1 MTAGAG
7 SGPSA
12 EALARIVETERRRA
26 LAAIEPA
33 GDPARLAAGWTRR
46 FTAVG
51 DRADEAVALYSE
63 LGFEAVADP
72 VVRRDLP
79 EGCDDCEVVEL
90 LAMKTVYTRE
100 RKGSPA

>member
-1 MTAGAG
+1 VSAGACA
-7 SGPSA
+7 GPDA
-12 EALARIVETERRRA
+12 AALARLLGEERRRA
-26 LAAIEPA
+26 RAAVEPA
-33 GDPARLAAGWTRR
+33 GDPRRLAAGWTRR

-51 DRADEAVALYSE
+51 ARADESVALYVE

-79 EGCDDCEVVEL
+79 DGCDDCEVAGL

-100 RKGSPA
+100 RKGPTP

>member
-1 MTAGAG
+1 MKEGAG
-7 SGPSA
+7 SAPGA
-12 EALARIVETERRRA
+12 ETLAHLVETERRRA

-33 GDPARLAAGWTRR
+33 GDPQRLAAGWTRR

-51 DRADEAVALYSE
+51 ARADEAVALYVE
-63 LGFEAVADP
+63 VGFEAVADP

-79 EGCDDCEVVEL
+79 DGCDDCEIVEL

-100 RKGSPA
+100 RKGPTP